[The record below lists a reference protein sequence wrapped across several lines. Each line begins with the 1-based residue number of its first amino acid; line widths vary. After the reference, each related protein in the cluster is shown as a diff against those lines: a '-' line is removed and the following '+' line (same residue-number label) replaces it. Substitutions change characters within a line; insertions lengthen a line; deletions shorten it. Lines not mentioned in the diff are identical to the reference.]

1 MKVNINA
8 VHFTAD
14 VKLKDLITEKL
25 NRMMRFDDKLLTVD
39 VYLKLENAGQVKDK
53 IVELQAK
60 VPGKTIFASSK
71 EKTFEIAF
79 DAAQEII
86 IRQLKRNK
94 ERLREAIE
102 LPIVIEE
109 SMDI

>member
-25 NRMMRFDDKLLTVD
+25 DRLMKFDDKLLSVD

-60 VPGKTIFASSK
+60 VPGRVIFASS
-71 EKTFEIAF
+71 EDKTFE
-79 DAAQEII
+79 AALDQAYEII

-94 ERLREAIE
+94 ERLRQA
-102 LPIVIEE
+102 
-109 SMDI
+109 S

>member
-14 VKLKDLITEKL
+14 VKLKELITDKL
-25 NRMMRFDDKLLTVD
+25 TRLMKFDDKLLTVD
-39 VYLKLENAGQVKDK
+39 VYLKLENSGQIKDK

-60 VPGKTIFASSK
+60 VPGKVIFASSTD
-71 EKTFEIAF
+71 KTFE
-79 DAAQEII
+79 AALDQAHEIL

-94 ERLREAIE
+94 ERIRQ
-102 LPIVIEE
+102 V
-109 SMDI
+109 S